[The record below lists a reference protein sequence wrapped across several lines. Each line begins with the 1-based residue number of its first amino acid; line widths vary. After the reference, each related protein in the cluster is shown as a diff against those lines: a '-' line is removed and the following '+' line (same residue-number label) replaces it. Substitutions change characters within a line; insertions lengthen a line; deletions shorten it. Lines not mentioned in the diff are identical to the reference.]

1 MSRITKVGAVTFT
14 HPDNFTGE
22 CEIERNGMAVT
33 VPFDALQTIV
43 AEKVRHRM
51 IANIESLKP
60 HEILALAA
68 SKKA

>member
-1 MSRITKVGAVTFT
+1 MTTTTKVGAVTFT

-22 CEIERNGMAVT
+22 CEIERNGLAIN
-33 VPFDALQTIV
+33 VPFEALQKIV
-43 AEKVRHRM
+43 AEKVRHQM

-68 SKKA
+68 TKK